1 MRVGMSPSSE
11 NTFGKNHWVVGERA
25 REVVLGAVSVDEF
38 TKVDRLIP
46 RSRVG
51 PCV

>member
-1 MRVGMSPSSE
+1 MSPSSE
-11 NTFGKNHWVVGERA
+11 NTFGKDHWVVGERA

-46 RSRVG
+46 RSLLG